1 MLEHK
6 KIQSLNDYFVEL
18 NSRQNKG
25 VYFYR
30 INGYSEE
37 INDFIKKYYDV
48 ARRTGVVIEGKIPNP
63 DDKNLAY
70 YGEIMGMN
78 FQMSVEFISVSLK
91 KWLPRMNDFQRQNVA
106 ASIYDSL
113 SNMSKAGKTENML
126 KNAYIKFMCWLYYKF
141 ERIVNQLGEN
151 NIPKILYEGD
161 ISNYELMLISI
172 LSNAGCDVV
181 LLQYSGDQ
189 NYLKVDPSSA
199 LSDILIVNGQQPFP
213 NGFSVK
219 KVRDDIQNEMNN
231 ERLYGTKPS
240 LANCTNAWIKGKG
253 LDDIRESVTIRGNDS
268 RFFYNCF
275 CRINGAEDK
284 LTYTNELFQLQQ
296 ELRNAKRKLV
306 IVNEEIPKP
315 TPEEIA
321 KIKRSNYARQDQMIM
336 ELASNIKYTANIE
349 LQRIMHKVFVDVVL
363 AEAKKDGS
371 NLNKLTNKAVYL
383 LCWLNRYMPQLFSN
397 WKQSDIGCF
406 IYMGGCKNDI
416 EAMFMRFLGRLP
428 LDVLILC
435 PNLNTKCCLTDSLLY
450 EVNYTESLSITRYP
464 EESSQVR
471 IGTVAY
477 HAERDLDTLMY
488 QDTGMYR
495 NQQYGKANV
504 INLQTMYEEI
514 RILWDQELKYRPSFS
529 TVDGV
534 VNIPVI
540 FSKISGVKDGLIA
553 QYWISIKELITED
566 TILIKSAPYIQSTAP
581 NPMKTFSAEF
591 YKNGK
596 LQKNK
601 IKNHPKYPYG
611 ILREE
616 MQEFMLDK
624 LKLMIEQ
631 RLIKGIGEN
640 GTEYTVIAQVLNLP
654 KDIIRMIQK
663 FDFTKKNPKLVYINT
678 GETVISLEDSI
689 LVAFLNLIGFDIVFF
704 VPTGYQSIE
713 KHFTKSLM
721 EEHQIGEYMYDMQV
735 PDLNSLSLNN
745 MRPTWRDKIFK
756 RGN

>member
-106 ASIYDSL
+106 TSIYDSL

-624 LKLMIEQ
+624 LKLLIEQ

-721 EEHQIGEYMYDMQV
+721 EEHQIGEYKYDMQV

>member
-106 ASIYDSL
+106 TSIYDSL

-306 IVNEEIPKP
+306 IVNEEIPRP

-624 LKLMIEQ
+624 LKLLIEQ

-721 EEHQIGEYMYDMQV
+721 EEHQIGEYKYDMQV

>member
-63 DDKNLAY
+63 DEKNLAY

-306 IVNEEIPKP
+306 IVNEEIPRP

-349 LQRIMHKVFVDVVL
+349 LQRIMHKAFVDVVL